1 MKLHS
6 GLSGLLYYRDNNYF
20 TFVIYQIFVINF
32 NKAMRPSTWGRLNP
46 ARWRLF
52 CPI

>member
-32 NKAMRPSTWGRLNP
+32 NKAMRQEITQHMRKT
-46 ARWRLF
+46 
-52 CPI
+52 